1 MDGNAGLWLNLHIA
15 IMFKGKSLM
24 KSTIDTVNSTSR
36 SNALLIM
43 YPLVECAD
51 WVSEATVDKRPF
63 ENHLKLAKALI
74 ETIMKA
80 DNNQQL
86 ELFKGHPELAG
97 VKAIEGEMT
106 IASQGEQ
113 GRLGLLNLNPENMT
127 QLHSLN
133 AKYRAHFGY
142 PFIIALHRIP
152 DLKTLFS
159 IFNSRIKNTLEEEH
173 TTTLKEIASV
183 IESRTAR
190 LFSTVNYKK

>member
-1 MDGNAGLWLNLHIA
+1 MDGNADLWLNLHIA

-43 YPLVECAD
+43 SPLVECAD

-63 ENHLKLAKALI
+63 ENHLELAKALI
-74 ETIMKA
+74 ENIMKA

-97 VKAIEGEMT
+97 VEAIDGEMT

-113 GRLGLLNLNPENMT
+113 SRLGLLNLSSENMA

-142 PFIIALHRIP
+142 PFIIALHRVP
-152 DLKTLFS
+152 DLNTLFS
-159 IFNSRIKNTLEEEH
+159 IFNSRIKNTLEKEH
-173 TTTLKEIASV
+173 ANTLMEIASV
-183 IESRTAR
+183 IEARTDR
-190 LFSTVNYKK
+190 LFNTVNYKK